1 MGKDMDVDNREIE
14 REGRKVQEGIKIWV
28 LSGSQ
33 HTSRLLQQPHWLL
46 IPSRV
51 RYKYNCLTILHFFC
65 QNFETLSFLSSVLYP
80 HHQSRR
86 LFLEEALTLID
97 TEEGFEEKGGSG
109 SSSSRREPT

>member
-1 MGKDMDVDNREIE
+1 MGWHMKREEEEHEECYELAHEEGGGGVGKDMDVDNREIE

-65 QNFETLSFLSSVLYP
+65 QNFETPSFLSSVFISAP
-80 HHQSRR
+80 P
-86 LFLEEALTLID
+86 I
-97 TEEGFEEKGGSG
+97 
-109 SSSSRREPT
+109 